1 MTRNPEQS
9 DTDAVMQQYAAGRV
23 NCDRPPM
30 SYLYS
35 SESVASVSE
44 LVAKLTFVR
53 LLQGEKVIEPE
64 NVLQR
69 VAANDY
75 LAVREALR
83 EYVRFVCLVNPSFP
97 GSREEELFS
106 SAYRYYCGY
115 LDNLF
120 ENFAFELED
129 WKRGFEGCLF
139 IG

>member
-1 MTRNPEQS
+1 MTRSAELS
-9 DTDAVMQQYAAGRV
+9 EMDDLMRQYAAGRV

-35 SESVASVSE
+35 SDSLASVSE

-64 NVLQR
+64 SVLQR
-69 VAANDY
+69 AATH
-75 LAVREALR
+75 EAGPVKESIR
-83 EYVRFVCLVNPSFP
+83 EYVRFVCLVNPAFP
-97 GSREEELFS
+97 TSREEELFAAS
-106 SAYRYYCGY
+106 YKYYCWY

-120 ENFAFELED
+120 ETFAFELED

>member
-1 MTRNPEQS
+1 MDIDSEQS
-9 DTDAVMQQYAAGRV
+9 GHIEELRRYADGRV

-35 SESVASVSE
+35 SESLVSVSE

-64 NVLQR
+64 NLLQR
-69 VAANDY
+69 AA
-75 LAVREALR
+75 AHEAGPVKACIR
-83 EYVRFVCLVNPSFP
+83 EYVAFVCLVNPAFP
-97 GSREEELFS
+97 VLREEELFAAS
-106 SAYRYYCGY
+106 YRYYCWH

-120 ENFAFELED
+120 ESFAFELED

>member
-1 MTRNPEQS
+1 M
-9 DTDAVMQQYAAGRV
+9 
-23 NCDRPPM
+23 
-30 SYLYS
+30 
-35 SESVASVSE
+35 
-44 LVAKLTFVR
+44 AKLTFVR

-69 VAANDY
+69 VAAND
-75 LAVREALR
+75 AGPVKEALR

-106 SAYRYYCGY
+106 SAYQYYCGY

-120 ENFAFELED
+120 ESFAFELED

-139 IG
+139 IL

>member
-1 MTRNPEQS
+1 MTRSAELS
-9 DTDAVMQQYAAGRV
+9 EMDDLMRQYAAGRV

-35 SESVASVSE
+35 SDSLASVSE

-53 LLQGEKVIEPE
+53 LLQGERMIEPE
-64 NVLQR
+64 SVLQR
-69 VAANDY
+69 AATH
-75 LAVREALR
+75 EAGPVKASIR

-97 GSREEELFS
+97 AGREEELLGA
-106 SAYRYYCGY
+106 AYRYYCWY
-115 LDNLF
+115 LDNMF

>member
-9 DTDAVMQQYAAGRV
+9 DTDGVMRQYAAGRV

-30 SYLYS
+30 SYLYLS
-35 SESVASVSE
+35 DSLASVSE

-53 LLQGEKVIEPE
+53 LLQREIIIEPE
-64 NVLQR
+64 NLMQR
-69 VAANDY
+69 VATH
-75 LAVREALR
+75 EAGPVKESIR
-83 EYVRFVCLVNPSFP
+83 EYVRFVCLVNPAFP
-97 GSREEELFS
+97 ASREEELFAAS
-106 SAYRYYCGY
+106 YKYYCWY

-120 ENFAFELED
+120 ESFAMELED

>member
-53 LLQGEKVIEPE
+53 LLQGEKLIEPE
-64 NVLQR
+64 NLMQR
-69 VAANDY
+69 VATH
-75 LAVREALR
+75 EAGPVKESIR
-83 EYVRFVCLVNPSFP
+83 EYVRFVCLVNPAFP
-97 GSREEELFS
+97 TSREEELFAAS
-106 SAYRYYCGY
+106 YKYYCWY

-120 ENFAFELED
+120 ESFAMELED